1 MRLTALALLLVGV
14 LCAPAGAAP
23 LPAGLGPTEPALV
36 AEVID
41 GDTLRLA
48 DGRTVR
54 LAAIRAPKQPPD
66 RRAAR
71 LSHDIAD
78 AARAALAALIDRRTV
93 GLAHEAVREDRYGRL
108 VAHVVDADGRWIQA
122 ELVASGFARVDGTV
136 EDRRAV
142 ALLLGHESAARAARR
157 GLWRLAAYRVVRA
170 EETARLVDSFQ
181 IVEGAVRRVDR
192 KGSRIW
198 LDFGDDWRRD
208 FSVLVPAPVARMF
221 ARDGLDPV
229 PPAGTMVR
237 VRGWI
242 EWHNGPLIEL
252 EFPEQIEVIR

>member
-1 MRLTALALLLVGV
+1 MRMTAPAVLLVGV
-14 LCAPAGAAP
+14 LCAPLAAAP
-23 LPAGLGPTEPALV
+23 LPAGLGPTEPAMV

-54 LAAIRAPKQPPD
+54 LAAIRAPKPRPDRPAAQPP
-66 RRAAR
+66 
-71 LSHDIAD
+71 HDIAE
-78 AARAALAALIDRRTV
+78 AARAALAALVDGRPV
-93 GLAHEAVREDRYGRL
+93 GLAHEAGCEDRYGRL

-122 ELVASGFARVDGTV
+122 ELVAGGFARVDGAV

-142 ALLLGHESAARAARR
+142 ALLLGPESAARAARR
-157 GLWRLAAYRVVRA
+157 GLWRLAPYRVVRPD
-170 EETARLVDSFQ
+170 ETARLLDSFQ
-181 IVEGAVRRVDR
+181 IVEGEVRRVDR
-192 KGSRIW
+192 KGGRIW

-208 FSVLVPAPVARMF
+208 FTVLVPAPVARMF
-221 ARDGLDPV
+221 ARDGLDPAL
-229 PPAGTMVR
+229 PAGTMVR